1 MLLYKQLLYNFA
13 IDKAEQMQERY
24 EYMVLHLR
32 KSAEKEWVIEY
43 LDDIYARDTHL
54 QAMMDYLGLDGWQ
67 LVTSSCTGDMKS
79 LEEERLYFQRPFE
92 RVLQT
97 EELQKRINEI
107 DANANTHFVE
117 KSLIDNND
125 SEDERILK
133 QKVLLHLYEWLKRHD
148 FEWGEPGT
156 GVKESHYL
164 NRMEDVSDDPLFPEH
179 HGHNK
184 VSTRID
190 IFKEEN
196 QLRIHLKRRITGSWI
211 DFSRHAFPYTK
222 EGLKHIH
229 EVLPME
235 HFRLIAD

>member
-13 IDKAEQMQERY
+13 NDKADQMQERY
-24 EYMVLHLR
+24 EYMVLHLK
-32 KSAEKEWVIEY
+32 KSAERGWVIEY
-43 LDDIYARDTHL
+43 FDDTYPRESHL

-67 LVTSSCTGDMKS
+67 LTTSTGTSS
-79 LEEERLYFQRPFE
+79 EERLYFQRPYE
-92 RVLQT
+92 RALQE

-117 KSLIDNND
+117 KSLIDNID
-125 SEDERILK
+125 SAEDQHILK
-133 QKVLLHLYEWLKRHD
+133 QKVLAHLYAWLKRHD
-148 FEWGEPGT
+148 FVWGEPGT

-164 NRMEDVSDDPLFPEH
+164 NRMEDVTGDPLFPEH
-179 HGHNK
+179 HGQNK

-196 QLRIHLKRRITGSWI
+196 QLRIELKRRITGSWI
-211 DFSRHAFPYTK
+211 EFSQHVFPYTK